1 MWEKGWR
8 QSVWKELDKNWDVI
22 VIGGGIT
29 GAGVFRRA
37 VAEGYKT
44 LLIEAADFAFGTS
57 SRSSKLVHGGFRY
70 LRNKQFDVTRESV
83 REREW
88 MLKEAKHLVTP
99 LGFVMPCP
107 DDPKI
112 SAQFALGVAIY
123 DLLAPKWQHS
133 FFSKR
138 KVLRICP
145 QIEKP
150 GLKGAFLYYDAEMDD
165 ARLVNHII
173 REGVAEGGIAI
184 NYCKVEKLLRSQS
197 GSVCGVQVK
206 DQGASD
212 LGELEIK
219 SAVVINATGP
229 WSDEVRAQVNA
240 PARLRR
246 LRGSHLIFPREKLPL
261 PYAVTLMH
269 PRDGRAMFGIPWE
282 GTTMIGTTDLD
293 HSAALSKGE
302 PFTTQPEI
310 DYILEAG
317 NATFPSASLSRQDIL
332 SSFSGLRP
340 VINTGAADPSKESRA
355 HVVWEED
362 GLITV
367 TGGKLTT
374 FRIMAEEALLKA
386 SSKLPHPIDLSVRKR
401 YFNPLPDMLA
411 QGRVLSSE
419 FTYLLGRYGSETD
432 DLLNSA
438 KEGENQPIGNLP
450 NLWSEIR
457 WAARTGGVEHLDD
470 LLLRRVRLG
479 MLLPDGASA
488 EMERVRAIAQSELG
502 WDDAKW
508 QREEKRYREI
518 YTQSYSPSPK
528 GFTE

>member
-1 MWEKGWR
+1 MWQKGWR
-8 QSVWKELDKNWDVI
+8 SEVWQELDQQWDII

-44 LLIEAADFAFGTS
+44 LLIEAADFSFGTS

-88 MLKEAKHLVTP
+88 LLKEAKNLVTP

-107 DDPKI
+107 GDVKT
-112 SAQFALGVAIY
+112 SAQFAIGVVIY
-123 DLLAPKWQHS
+123 DLLAPKWKHS
-133 FFSKR
+133 FLSR
-138 KVLRICP
+138 KKVIRTFP

-150 GLKGAFLYYDAEMDD
+150 DLKGAFLYYDAEMDD
-165 ARLVNHII
+165 ARLVQHII
-173 REGVAEGGIAI
+173 REGVAAGGTAI
-184 NYCKVEKLLRSQS
+184 NYCKAEKLLRSKT
-197 GSVCGVQVK
+197 GEVCGVQLK
-206 DQGASD
+206 DEGSSNLD
-212 LGELEIK
+212 IK
-219 SAVVINATGP
+219 EARSAVVINATGP
-229 WSDEVRAQVNA
+229 WSDDLRAQVNA

-246 LRGSHLIFPREKLPL
+246 LRGSHLIFPRERLPL
-261 PYAVTLMH
+261 PHAVTLLH
-269 PRDGRAMFGIPWE
+269 PRDRRAMFAIPWE

-293 HSAALSKGE
+293 HSLSLSRGE
-302 PFTTQPEI
+302 PFATLAEI

-317 NATFPSASLSRQDIL
+317 NATFPSAHLKQEDIL
-332 SSFSGLRP
+332 STFSGLRP

-355 HVVWEED
+355 HVVWEEN

-374 FRIMAEEALLKA
+374 FRIMAEEALQMA
-386 SSKLPHPIDLSVRKR
+386 SARLPHTIILEDRKP
-401 YFNPLPDMLA
+401 YFDPLPKIEA
-411 QGRVLSSE
+411 GGRILSSE
-419 FTYLLGRYGSETD
+419 FAYLIGRYCAETE
-432 DLLNSA
+432 DLLNTA
-438 KEGENQPIGNLP
+438 RDGENQPIQNLP

-457 WAARTGGVEHLDD
+457 WAARTGAVEHLDD
-470 LLLRRVRLG
+470 LLLRRVRVG

-488 EMERVRAIAQSELG
+488 EMDRIRSIAQQELG
-502 WDDAKW
+502 WNDNKW
-508 QREEKRYREI
+508 LAEEKRYREI
-518 YTQSYSPSPK
+518 YQNSYSPAPI

>member
-1 MWEKGWR
+1 M
-8 QSVWKELDKNWDVI
+8 N
-22 VIGGGIT
+22 
-29 GAGVFRRA
+29 
-37 VAEGYKT
+37 
-44 LLIEAADFAFGTS
+44 
-57 SRSSKLVHGGFRY
+57 
-70 LRNKQFDVTRESV
+70 VTRESV

-88 MLKEAKHLVTP
+88 LIKEARHLVNP
-99 LGFVMPCP
+99 LGFIMPCP
-107 DDPKI
+107 DDFKI
-112 SAQFALGVAIY
+112 SGQFAIGVVIY

-133 FFSKR
+133 FFSKS
-138 KVLRICP
+138 KVIRICP
-145 QIEKP
+145 QIDKP
-150 GLKGAFLYYDAEMDD
+150 DLKGAFLYYDAEMDD
-165 ARLVNHII
+165 AKLVNHII
-173 REGVAEGGIAI
+173 REGVAAGGTAL
-184 NYCKVEKLLRSQS
+184 NYCKVEKLLRSQN
-197 GSVCGVQVK
+197 GSVCGVQLK
-206 DQGASD
+206 DQGSSD
-212 LGELEIK
+212 LGELEVN
-219 SAVVINATGP
+219 AGVVINATGP

-261 PYAVTLMH
+261 PYAVTLLH

-302 PFTTQPEI
+302 PFATQQEI

-317 NATFPSASLSRQDIL
+317 NATFPSAALTRQDVL
-332 SSFSGLRP
+332 SSFAGLRP

-362 GLITV
+362 GLISV

-374 FRIMAEEALLKA
+374 FRIMAEEALQKA
-386 SSKLPHPIDLSVRKR
+386 SARLPHPIDLNERKR
-401 YFNPLPDMLA
+401 YFNALPDTQA

-419 FTYLLGRYGSETD
+419 FTYLIGRYGSETES
-432 DLLNSA
+432 LLSCA
-438 KEGENQPIGNLP
+438 KADENQPIGNLP

-457 WAARTGGVEHLDD
+457 WMARTGGVEHLDD

-488 EMERVRAIAQSELG
+488 EMEHIRGIAQPELG

-508 QREEKRYREI
+508 NREEKRYREI
-518 YTQSYSPSPK
+518 YEQSYSPSPK
-528 GFTE
+528 GFAE

>member
-8 QSVWKELDKNWDVI
+8 QSVWKELDGNWDVI

-44 LLIEAADFAFGTS
+44 LLVEATDFSFGTS

-88 MLKEAKHLVTP
+88 MLKEAKNLVTP
-99 LGFVMPCP
+99 LGFIMPCP
-107 DDPKI
+107 DNFKV
-112 SAQFALGVAIY
+112 SSQFAIGVVIY

-145 QIEKP
+145 QIDKP
-150 GLKGAFLYYDAEMDD
+150 DLKGAFLYYDAEMDD
-165 ARLVNHII
+165 ARLVNQII
-173 REGVAEGGIAI
+173 REGVAAGGTAI
-184 NYCKVEKLLRSQS
+184 NYCKVEKLLRDQS
-197 GSVCGVQVK
+197 GSVCGVQIN
-206 DQGASD
+206 DQGSSE
-212 LGELEIK
+212 LGELEVK

-229 WSDEVRAQVNA
+229 WSDEVRAHVNA

-246 LRGSHLIFPREKLPL
+246 LRGSHLIFPYKKLPL
-261 PYAVTLMH
+261 PFAVTLLH

-293 HSAALSKGE
+293 HSAPLSKGE
-302 PFTTQPEI
+302 PFTTQQEI

-317 NATFPSASLSRQDIL
+317 NATFPSASLNRQDIL
-332 SSFSGLRP
+332 SSFAGLRP
-340 VINTGAADPSKESRA
+340 VINTGASDPSKESRA

-386 SSKLPHPIDLSVRKR
+386 SAKLPHPIDLNLRKR
-401 YFNPLPDMLA
+401 YFNPLPKTLS

-432 DLLNSA
+432 DLLNCA
-438 KEGENQPIGNLP
+438 KEGENQPIGDLP

-457 WAARTGGVEHLDD
+457 WTSRTGGVEHLDD

-479 MLLPDGASA
+479 MLLPDGASDL
-488 EMERVRAIAQSELG
+488 MNRIRAIAQPELG

-518 YTQSYSPSPK
+518 YKQSYSPSPT
-528 GFTE
+528 GFAD